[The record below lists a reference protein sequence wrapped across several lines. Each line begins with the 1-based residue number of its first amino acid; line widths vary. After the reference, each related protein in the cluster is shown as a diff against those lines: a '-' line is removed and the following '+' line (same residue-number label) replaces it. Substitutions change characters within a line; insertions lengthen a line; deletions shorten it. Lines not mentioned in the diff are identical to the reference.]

1 MSEPW
6 HCFIHLYKLAL
17 MFCGFQALLS
27 ALSSSLSS
35 SSSAAKG
42 LEVGG
47 QEMAVRQRL
56 TTISENYWDT
66 TGHTKE
72 DASNAPVFSLKDISM
87 FGLAF
92 LLQNLI
98 FNIEE
103 RKIKGK
109 NTPRLFKCTVRFHKN
124 VQNHFLFILII
135 PERTST
141 FA

>member
-6 HCFIHLYKLAL
+6 HCFIHLHKLAL
-17 MFCGFQALLS
+17 MFSGFQRCCLF
-27 ALSSSLSS
+27 SLYLTIELEFCSQGFGGGE
-35 SSSAAKG
+35 AA
-42 LEVGG
+42 
-47 QEMAVRQRL
+47 RQRL
-56 TTISENYWDT
+56 TTISENYWDN

-72 DASNAPVFSLKDISM
+72 DANKAPVLSLKDISM

-103 RKIKGK
+103 RKMKE
-109 NTPRLFKCTVRFHKN
+109 RLLKCTVRFYKN
-124 VQNHFLFILII
+124 VQNNFLFILII

-141 FA
+141 FS